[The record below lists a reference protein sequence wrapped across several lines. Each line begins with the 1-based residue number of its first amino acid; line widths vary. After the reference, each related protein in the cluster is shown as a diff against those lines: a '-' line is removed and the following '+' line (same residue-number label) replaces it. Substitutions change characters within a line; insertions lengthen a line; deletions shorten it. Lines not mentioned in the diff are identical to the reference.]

1 MLKNTILLYFF
12 CVVSTFT
19 FAASSVI
26 KGNAKKF
33 SGNELTVYQ
42 FKDYLTEVKEKI
54 GFTKINSDGSF
65 NFEFETD
72 KIEKIELTIEDK
84 STWFFIEPG
93 GVYNIILDYDEEL
106 NKSRI
111 YDRLLSLRFS
121 FPAPT
126 ELNQLIAKFNRK
138 YDEFIDKNETIFL
151 KRDGSIAPLIN
162 DFEKKITAEFNIYKN
177 TFVSDYITFT
187 IANTFNSID
196 ISYTKRDSVTFDKAS
211 IYLKYLHNKPV
222 KYNNPEYLKFY
233 KDFFKG
239 ELKRLTLKISGMDI
253 TKAINEQNSFAA
265 LSKALGKYP
274 FLENNEFK
282 SLFIINGL
290 REIYND
296 KYFTQNNII
305 ALLEHIKTNST
316 YPEQQQIAANVIEK
330 LTIKKLAK
338 GSQAPKF
345 ELLSNT
351 NNKISLADF
360 TGKYVYLN
368 FWTTWSIPSQ
378 KEMKIMEVLHKKY
391 NSKIEFIS
399 ICTDNEKSKMT
410 TFLKENPTMSWT
422 FLHIGD
428 SRVLL
433 QDYEV
438 RTFPTYI
445 LIGKEGEIIKFPA
458 PRPSSGTD
466 RPNEENLERLFYELK

>member
-1 MLKNTILLYFF
+1 MLKKTILIYFF
-12 CVVSTFT
+12 CVVSSFT
-19 FAASSVI
+19 FAGNSVI

-65 NFEFETD
+65 SFEFETD

-93 GVYNIILDYDEEL
+93 GVYNLILDYDEEL

-138 YDEFIDKNETIFL
+138 YDEFIDKNETTFL

-162 DFEKKITAEFNIYKN
+162 DFEKKNAAEFNTYKN
-177 TFVSDYITFT
+177 TFISDYITYS
-187 IANTFNSID
+187 IASIFNSID

-222 KYNNPEYLKFY
+222 KYNNPEYLNFY
-233 KDFFKG
+233 KNFFKG
-239 ELKRLTLKISGMDI
+239 ELKSLTLKISGMDI
-253 TKAINEQNSFAA
+253 TKAINEQNSVEA
-265 LSKALGKYP
+265 LSKALSKYP
-274 FLENNEFK
+274 FLENEEFK
-282 SLFIINGL
+282 NLFMINGL

-296 KYFTQNNII
+296 KYFTQKNII
-305 ALLEHIKTNST
+305 SILENIKTNSI
-316 YPEQQQIAANVIEK
+316 YPEQQKIAANVIEK

-338 GSQAPKF
+338 GNKAPDF
-345 ELLSNT
+345 ELLTNSNK
-351 NNKISLADF
+351 KIALADF
-360 TGKYVYLN
+360 SGKYVYIN
-368 FWTTWSIPSQ
+368 FWATWSIPSQ

-391 NSKIEFIS
+391 NSKIEFVS
-399 ICTDNEKSKMT
+399 ICTDNDKSKMT
-410 TFLKENPTMSWT
+410 TFLKENPTMKWT
-422 FLHIGD
+422 FLHIGE
-428 SRVLL
+428 SRILL
-433 QDYEV
+433 QEYEV

>member
-1 MLKNTILLYFF
+1 MLKKTILIYFF
-12 CVVSTFT
+12 CVVSSLT
-19 FAASSVI
+19 FAGNSVI

-54 GFTKINSDGSF
+54 GFTKINTDGSF
-65 NFEFETD
+65 NFEFETNQ
-72 KIEKIELTIEDK
+72 IEKIELTIEDK

-93 GVYNIILDYDEEL
+93 GVYNLILDYDEEL

-138 YDEFIDKNETIFL
+138 YDEFIDKNETTFL

-162 DFEKKITAEFNIYKN
+162 DFEKKITAEFNTYKN
-177 TFVSDYITFT
+177 TFVSDYITYS
-187 IANTFNSID
+187 IASIFNSID

-211 IYLKYLHNKPV
+211 IYLKYLHNKPI
-222 KYNNPEYLKFY
+222 KYNNPEYLNFY
-233 KDFFKG
+233 KNFFKG
-239 ELKRLTLKISGMDI
+239 ELKNLTLKISGMDI
-253 TKAINEQNSFAA
+253 TKAINEQNSVEA
-265 LSKALGKYP
+265 LSKALSKYP
-274 FLENNEFK
+274 FLENEAFK
-282 SLFIINGL
+282 SLFMINGL

-296 KYFTQNNII
+296 KYFTQKNILSI
-305 ALLEHIKTNST
+305 LENIKTNSI
-316 YPEQQQIAANVIEK
+316 YPEQQKIAANVIEK

-338 GSQAPKF
+338 GSKAPDF
-345 ELLSNT
+345 ELLTDASK
-351 NNKISLADF
+351 KITLADF
-360 TGKYVYLN
+360 AGKYVYIN
-368 FWTTWSIPSQ
+368 FWTTWSIPSL

-399 ICTDNEKSKMT
+399 ICTDNDKSKMT
-410 TFLKENPTMSWT
+410 TFLKENPTMKWT
-422 FLHIGD
+422 FLHIGE

-433 QDYEV
+433 QKYEV
-438 RTFPTYI
+438 KTFPTYI
-445 LIGKEGEIIKFPA
+445 LVGKEGEIIKFPA